1 MHRPTNTDPSMRNF
15 APRLSATLL
24 LVLLAGVASAGE
36 HGFFGFAL
44 KAETKGFFLAPTLSD
59 LSIDRVIPGTPAA
72 RAGIRAGDR
81 IIEVEGQ
88 PVAGSKALDLKAKAT
103 REVGQT
109 LHLTLRHADGTVYRV
124 ALVAVPHPAG

>member
-1 MHRPTNTDPSMRNF
+1 MHHPTNTDPSMRSF

-24 LVLLAGVASAGE
+24 LLLLAGVASAGE

-59 LSIDRVIPGTPAA
+59 LGIDRVIPGTPAA

-81 IIEVEGQ
+81 IIEPARWGRHCISPCAMPTARCIGSRWWQCRTRPNSEAATGR
-88 PVAGSKALDLKAKAT
+88 PVK
-103 REVGQT
+103 
-109 LHLTLRHADGTVYRV
+109 RV
-124 ALVAVPHPAG
+124 